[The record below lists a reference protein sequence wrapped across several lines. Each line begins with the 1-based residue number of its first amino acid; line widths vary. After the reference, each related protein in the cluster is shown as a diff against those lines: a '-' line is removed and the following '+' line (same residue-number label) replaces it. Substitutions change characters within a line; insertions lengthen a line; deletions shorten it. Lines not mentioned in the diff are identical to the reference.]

1 MAPPTSPSHRPR
13 KKRKFLIS
21 PGSNNN
27 LILDIGESKQSPTF
41 PLVSFLWAAR
51 AGVSQWLI
59 LPLIL
64 MAVGL
69 FRWAVSLWGY
79 SGYQV
84 PPMHGDFEAQRHW
97 MEITQHLPMAKW
109 YLYDLQYWGLDY
121 PPLTAYHSWLLGKI
135 GTAIEPAWFALDKSR
150 GFEDPNLKVYMR
162 ATVVVSEYLVYIPA
176 VVNFLRRY
184 TRMQGVHAW
193 SASIALVAVLLQPA
207 TILIDHGHFQY
218 NTVMLGLVV
227 ASLDAI
233 LAGRMLWACIF
244 FVGALGFK
252 QMALYYAPVMF
263 AYLLGVCVFPHIHIP
278 RLINIALITT
288 AAFGLLFAPLL
299 IGATGPEARE
309 FIASSPQPPLLQ
321 ALPISIDKKSVTY
334 AVIFQLTQTIHRVLP
349 FARGIFEDKVANAWC
364 AIHTF
369 YKLNRFE
376 TSLLQRASLGATLGS
391 IIVPCAIIFRHPRA
405 SLILP
410 AMSCVSWGFF
420 LFSFQVHEKSVL
432 LPLLP
437 MTLSLAGDG
446 GLNKENRAWVGL
458 ANILGSWTMYPL
470 LKREELSVP
479 YAVMTLLW
487 AYLIGLPP
495 LSFETYRSRSSLED
509 PNSQFELTI
518 FTKLL
523 HFVFY
528 IAMIGWHVLEAF
540 VEPLPGKP
548 DLWVVLNALVGAGG
562 FGIIY
567 LWCMWKL
574 FTQCRRIDLQAAE
587 EESRKKKQ

>member
-1 MAPPTSPSHRPR
+1 M
-13 KKRKFLIS
+13 
-21 PGSNNN
+21 
-27 LILDIGESKQSPTF
+27 
-41 PLVSFLWAAR
+41 
-51 AGVSQWLI
+51 
-59 LPLIL
+59 
-64 MAVGL
+64 
-69 FRWAVSLWGY
+69 
-79 SGYQV
+79 
-84 PPMHGDFEAQRHW
+84 
-97 MEITQHLPMAKW
+97 
-109 YLYDLQYWGLDY
+109 
-121 PPLTAYHSWLLGKI
+121 
-135 GTAIEPAWFALDKSR
+135 EPAWFALDKSR

-162 ATVVVSEYLVYIPA
+162 ATVVVSEYLVYVPA
-176 VVNFLRRY
+176 VVTFLRRY

-263 AYLLGVCVFPHIHIP
+263 AYLLGVCVFPRIHIP
-278 RLINIALITT
+278 RLINIALITI
-288 AAFGLLFAPLL
+288 AAFALLFAPLL
-299 IGATGPEARE
+299 VGATGPEARE

-321 ALPISIDKKSVTY
+321 ALPISLDKTSVAY

-487 AYLIGLPP
+487 AYLVGLPP

-509 PNSQFELTI
+509 PNSQFELNI

-523 HFVFY
+523 HFGFY
-528 IAMIGWHVLEAF
+528 TAMIGWHVLEAF
-540 VEPLPGKP
+540 VEPLSGKP

-574 FTQCRRIDLQAAE
+574 ITQCRRIDLQAAE